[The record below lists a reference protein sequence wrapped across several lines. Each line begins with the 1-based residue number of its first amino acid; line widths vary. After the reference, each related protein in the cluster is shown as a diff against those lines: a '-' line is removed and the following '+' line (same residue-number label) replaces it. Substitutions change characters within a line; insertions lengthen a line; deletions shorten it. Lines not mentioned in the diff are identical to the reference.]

1 MAKGKPYRRL
11 SLKLLAM
18 LLLAAMAA
26 TALGLTFQVLGD
38 YLVEQVY
45 CSEKRQTLRLLEA
58 ISSFRTYVQEEAVS
72 STNVQKIGYWN
83 QSHPYIQL
91 TVSANGAILN
101 SGRWGAE
108 MVGSDGGFVIR
119 AGNGQEENTF
129 PVNFTDGSYQVGIQE
144 FSQNRLY
151 TLVNWASL
159 AAGGIIFLALML
171 LYNSQVTSSIS
182 RLAKQ
187 VRQVSQGNLTL
198 EIRPSSKDEIGDLAE
213 DVDTMRLSIMDKLQR
228 EEIAWRAN
236 TELITAISHDVRTPL
251 TTLMGY
257 LDILGENENLTP
269 SQQQEYLSV
278 CRQKA
283 EKLRTLTNELFSYFL
298 VFGKPEPTLHLEP
311 LDAGTLL
318 EQMLGEQTADLLER
332 NYQVQTESLTESRP
346 IQVDVQHLRRVFDN
360 LFSNVLKYAEQD
372 KPVTVSSSWIGEEL
386 HVCISNYV
394 RASAGRVESTKIGL
408 QTCEKLLTS
417 MGGRFLRRQGAG
429 RFTAEVI
436 LPASYPPES
445 M

>member
-1 MAKGKPYRRL
+1 
-11 SLKLLAM
+11 M

-198 EIRPSSKDEIGDLAE
+198 EIRPSSKEEIGDLAE

>member
-58 ISSFRTYVQEEAVS
+58 INSFRTYVQEEAVS

-119 AGNGQEENTF
+119 AGNSQEENTF

-417 MGGRFLRRQGAG
+417 MGGRFLRRQEAG

>member
-58 ISSFRTYVQEEAVS
+58 INSFRTYVQEEAVS

-83 QSHPYIQL
+83 QNHPYIQL

-119 AGNGQEENTF
+119 AGNSQEENTF

-417 MGGRFLRRQGAG
+417 MGGRFLRRQEAG

>member
-45 CSEKRQTLRLLEA
+45 CSEKRQTLRLVEA
-58 ISSFRTYVQEEAVS
+58 INSFRTYVQEEAVS

-119 AGNGQEENTF
+119 AGNSQEENTF

-151 TLVNWASL
+151 TLINWASL

-213 DVDTMRLSIMDKLQR
+213 DVDAMRLSIMDKLQR

-298 VFGKPEPTLHLEP
+298 VFGKPEPTLRLEP

-360 LFSNVLKYAEQD
+360 LFSNVLKYAEPD

-417 MGGRFLRRQGAG
+417 MGGRFLRRQEAG

>member
-58 ISSFRTYVQEEAVS
+58 INSFRTYVQEEAVS

-417 MGGRFLRRQGAG
+417 MGGRFLRRQEAG

>member
-417 MGGRFLRRQGAG
+417 MGGRFLRRQEAG

>member
-1 MAKGKPYRRL
+1 
-11 SLKLLAM
+11 M

-417 MGGRFLRRQGAG
+417 MGGRFLRRQEAG